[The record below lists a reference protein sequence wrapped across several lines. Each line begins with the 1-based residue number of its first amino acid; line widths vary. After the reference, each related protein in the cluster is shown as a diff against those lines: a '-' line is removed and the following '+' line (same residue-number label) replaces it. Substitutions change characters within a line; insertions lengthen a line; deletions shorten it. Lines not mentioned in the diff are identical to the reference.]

1 MVEGAELCVD
11 WVIVVDVDDI
21 VNVADE
27 VGVDNIGDT
36 DDGDGSRDIVLVE
49 VLLDSESSV
58 LIPPISFVLFD

>member
-11 WVIVVDVDDI
+11 WVIVVDVDGI

-27 VGVDNIGDT
+27 VGVDNVDDT
-36 DDGDGSRDIVLVE
+36 GDGDGSRDIVLVE

-58 LIPPISFVLFD
+58 LIPLISFVHFD